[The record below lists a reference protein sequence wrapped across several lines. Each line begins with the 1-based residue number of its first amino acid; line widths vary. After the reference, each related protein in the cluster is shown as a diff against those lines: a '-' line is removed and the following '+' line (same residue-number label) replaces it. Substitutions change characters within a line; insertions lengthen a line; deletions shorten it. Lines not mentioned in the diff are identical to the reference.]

1 MLVPDLVDRPTIRLC
16 IFLVE
21 SFFDKSLCI
30 FRSPAHKVSKK
41 KRKKKL
47 KNHTNIEGKEKK
59 NEKKFLTLGYNEN
72 EVDWKGITLG

>member
-41 KRKKKL
+41 GKKVEKSH
-47 KNHTNIEGKEKK
+47 KHWGEGKK